1 MREYA
6 DIDSKFRFVVIAA
19 KRAKDLLKGAKP
31 KVKSKSKN
39 LIRIAQE
46 EVEQGLIEFEIV
58 ESAVDEEVEEQ
69 KDLIVGE
76 ELLGT
81 PDIPVEKEKP
91 AEPIIELKD
100 VKIIVPRE
108 EKKTKKKTEK
118 KTEKKKEKKTEK
130 KAEKKTEAKAKP
142 VEKKKEKAK
151 EAKPKSTQ
159 AKKEA

>member
-118 KTEKKKEKKTEK
+118 KTEKK
-130 KAEKKTEAKAKP
+130 AEKKTEAKAKP
-142 VEKKKEKAK
+142 VEKKKDKAK
-151 EAKPKSTQ
+151 EAKPKSKQ